1 LIRVSTTLSD
11 MSDGLVDVFK
21 CSNVTFITI
30 ALVI

>member
-1 LIRVSTTLSD
+1 VTFSD
-11 MSDGLVDVFK
+11 MSDGLIAVSK